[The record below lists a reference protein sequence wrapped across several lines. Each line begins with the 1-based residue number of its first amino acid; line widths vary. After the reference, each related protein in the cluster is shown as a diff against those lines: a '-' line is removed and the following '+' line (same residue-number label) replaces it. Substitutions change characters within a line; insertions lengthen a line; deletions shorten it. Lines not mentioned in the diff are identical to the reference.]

1 MKQESR
7 QDTISLNKLR
17 RTRKEPEP
25 QVQVELPDIHA
36 KSAPGMAVPQA
47 NCDFSIP
54 IIFERNEENVRIV
67 RLRTKMDDYIA
78 QRKTM
83 RVPTNRAIKMA
94 NAIILEEYLTS
105 GKYGSASKC
114 AEMLGVSQPTVTGM
128 LNMLNLPP
136 DEIER
141 ILFETH

>member
-1 MKQESR
+1 MKPTK
-7 QDTISLNKLR
+7 QDTISLDKLR

-25 QVQVELPDIHA
+25 QVQFELPNIYA
-36 KSAPGMAVPQA
+36 KSAPGMVVPQA

-54 IIFERNEENVRIV
+54 IIFERDADNVRIV
-67 RLRTKMDDYIA
+67 RLRTKMDDHIA

-94 NAIILEEYLTS
+94 NAIILEEYLTT
-105 GKYGSASKC
+105 GRYGSATEC
-114 AEMLGVSQPTVTGM
+114 AQKLGVSQPTITG
-128 LNMLNLPP
+128 MLNLPP